1 MFFRRCASRLKS
13 FEQTNFVHMSPV
25 VLHLLGSFRFTK
37 MAKEIQLTQGKVAV
51 VDDDLFN
58 YLNQFKWYANNLN
71 GKFYAVRRFMVK
83 KGKQSVILMHR
94 DIMKPNK
101 GFVIDHIDGDTLNN
115 SINNLR
121 ICKHEE
127 NLRNQKIN
135 KNNKSGFKGVY
146 FCKQR
151 NKFRAEIKKDRQKY
165 FLGLFID
172 PKDAAS
178 AYNKAAIKFHG
189 EFAKL
194 NKID

>member
-1 MFFRRCASRLKS
+1 
-13 FEQTNFVHMSPV
+13 
-25 VLHLLGSFRFTK
+25 
-37 MAKEIQLTQGKVAV
+37 MAKEIQLTKGKVAV

-178 AYNKAAIKFHG
+178 AYNEAAIKYHG
-189 EFAKL
+189 EFANL

>member
-1 MFFRRCASRLKS
+1 M
-13 FEQTNFVHMSPV
+13 V
-25 VLHLLGSFRFTK
+25 
-37 MAKEIQLTQGKVAV
+37 I
-51 VDDDLFN
+51 DLFDYYSN
-58 YLNQFKWYANNLN
+58 KGFVIVVNCLFLVVIDL
-71 GKFYAVRRFMVK
+71 FYYY
-83 KGKQSVILMHR
+83 S
-94 DIMKPNK
+94 NK

-189 EFAKL
+189 EFANL